1 MAYDPSAFEARRR
14 AATQNYAATG
24 AANAYARLLGQQRG
38 ARSRTQMQEQYQQ
51 AQPQLVR
58 SLSRRNLYG
67 PNVRSGLFNRAMQD
81 FARQQTR
88 QMAEFEQEQTAQ
100 QRQYDLEEARLLEQY
115 RQYLADLEAEK
126 AREIASAAQQLY
138 AFRVGGA

>member
-1 MAYDPSAFEARRR
+1 MAYDPSQFEARRR
-14 AATQNYAATG
+14 AYTQNYAASG
-24 AANAYARLLGQQRG
+24 AANAYARMLGQQRG
-38 ARSRTQMQEQYQQ
+38 ARARTQMREQYQQ

-58 SLSRRNLYG
+58 GLTRRGLYG

-100 QRQYDLEEARLLEQY
+100 QRQFDLEEQRLLEQY

-126 AREIASAAQQLY
+126 ARQIASDAQELY
-138 AFRVGGA
+138 AFRVGGM